1 MGAEQSVLN
10 KTKNLKSKLSP
21 SSNPTSKVQDY
32 RTSVEELSPE
42 FRQFLQNKQLE
53 FEELVRERDQLR
65 LDLAASE
72 LASQSIDD
80 AYVRYIQKLRESRIN
95 AIAHAISWQA
105 IVEAIESES
114 NRPVKSSESK
124 SVRKSGST
132 SLPGLSCANADAKS
146 L

>member
-10 KTKNLKSKLSP
+10 KTKNPKSKLSP

-32 RTSVEELSPE
+32 RTSVEELSPD

-80 AYVRYIQKLRESRIN
+80 AYVRYIHKLGESRIN

-105 IVEAIESES
+105 IVEAMESES
-114 NRPVKSSESK
+114 ERPVKSSESK
-124 SVRKSGST
+124 SIQKSSST
-132 SLPGLSCANADAKS
+132 SLPGLISPNADANS